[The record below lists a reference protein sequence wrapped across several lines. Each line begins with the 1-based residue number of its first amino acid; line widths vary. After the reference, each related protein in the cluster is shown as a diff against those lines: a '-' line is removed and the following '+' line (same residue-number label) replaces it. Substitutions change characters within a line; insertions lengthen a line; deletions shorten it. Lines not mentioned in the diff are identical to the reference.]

1 MQDRPT
7 AIELL
12 EAAAQ
17 FIDREIV
24 PVTEGS
30 RQFQARVAANVM
42 RIVAREIAVQEPQ
55 LRGEVA
61 ALARLLGHPEPHG
74 ALDELRRAAF
84 ALNQELSGRIRTGD
98 ADRGPWRQAVLEVVR
113 KLVEDKLRVANPRY
127 LEADLALRSAGQP
140 AGLQR

>member
-17 FIDREIV
+17 FIDRDIV
-24 PVTEGS
+24 AVTEGS
-30 RQFQARVAANVM
+30 RQFQARVAANLM
-42 RIVAREIAVQEPQ
+42 RIVAREIAAQEPQ

-61 ALARLLGHPEPHG
+61 VLARLLGRAEPAARGLEQLRG
-74 ALDELRRAAF
+74 AAVAF
-84 ALNQELSGRIRTGD
+84 NEELSARIQAGE
-98 ADRGPWRQAVLEVVR
+98 ADRGPWRQEVLAAVR

-127 LEADLALRSAGQP
+127 LEADLMMRSGRP
-140 AGLQR
+140 IS